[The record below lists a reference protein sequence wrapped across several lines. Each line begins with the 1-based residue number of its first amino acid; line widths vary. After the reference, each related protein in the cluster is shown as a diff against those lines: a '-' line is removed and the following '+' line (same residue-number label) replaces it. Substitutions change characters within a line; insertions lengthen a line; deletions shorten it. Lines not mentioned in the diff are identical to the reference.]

1 MKIVNLMENTPGVDG
16 CLYEHGLSFYIETGH
31 HKLLMDTGASEAI
44 LVNARKLGID
54 LKAIDT
60 VVLSHG
66 HYDHSGGILA
76 FVRENPHARI
86 YMRRSAAMDYYHV
99 DPDSCRYI
107 GIDKRI
113 LELPGL
119 VPVDGDLRIDEE
131 LYLFTNIRRPGAV
144 VDGDAMGQEQQGK
157 KAQGQDVQGEKAQGQ
172 NVQGEKAQ
180 GQDMQEGKA
189 QGQNVQG
196 GKNQGQNVQGGKAQG
211 QDGQGQDPQGGRLR
225 AADLPERL
233 RARAGK
239 GLMRRVGEEF
249 VEDIFDHEQCLVVT
263 GEDGQILLSG
273 CAHNGILNILDR
285 YHEIFHGYPDRV
297 ISGFHLARKA
307 AYSQEDLLGIQE
319 IARRLLKTG
328 ALYDTGH
335 CTGMEAFAV
344 MKEIMGDRLEYIH
357 SGEQV
362 L

>member
-31 HKLLMDTGASEAI
+31 HKLLMDTGASEAT

-144 VDGDAMGQEQQGK
+144 AGREAMGQERQER
-157 KAQGQDVQGEKAQGQ
+157 KAQGQDVQG
-172 NVQGEKAQ
+172 
-180 GQDMQEGKA
+180 GKA
-189 QGQNVQG
+189 R
-196 GKNQGQNVQGGKAQG
+196 G
-211 QDGQGQDPQGGRLR
+211 QDGQGQDPQGSRLH

-263 GEDGQILLSG
+263 GEEGQILLSG

-335 CTGMEAFAV
+335 CTGIEAFAV
-344 MKEIMGDRLEYIH
+344 MKEIMGDRLEYVH
-357 SGEQV
+357 SGERV

>member
-31 HKLLMDTGASEAI
+31 HKLLMDTGASEAT

-131 LYLFTNIRRPGAV
+131 LYLFTNIRKPGAV
-144 VDGDAMGQEQQGK
+144 ADGDAMGQEQQGR
-157 KAQGQDVQGEKAQGQ
+157 
-172 NVQGEKAQ
+172 
-180 GQDMQEGKA
+180 
-189 QGQNVQG
+189 
-196 GKNQGQNVQGGKAQG
+196 KAQG
-211 QDGQGQDPQGGRLR
+211 QDGQGQDPQGGRIR

>member
-31 HKLLMDTGASEAI
+31 HKLLMDTGASEAT

-76 FVRENPHARI
+76 FVRENSHARI

-131 LYLFTNIRRPGAV
+131 LYLFTNIRKPGAV
-144 VDGDAMGQEQQGK
+144 ADGDAMGQEQQGR
-157 KAQGQDVQGEKAQGQ
+157 
-172 NVQGEKAQ
+172 
-180 GQDMQEGKA
+180 
-189 QGQNVQG
+189 
-196 GKNQGQNVQGGKAQG
+196 KAQG
-211 QDGQGQDPQGGRLR
+211 QDGQGQDPQGGRIR

>member
-31 HKLLMDTGASEAI
+31 HKLLMDTGASEAT

-76 FVRENPHARI
+76 FARENPHARI

-113 LELPGL
+113 LGLPGL

-144 VDGDAMGQEQQGK
+144 ADGDAMDQEQQER
-157 KAQGQDVQGEKAQGQ
+157 KAQRQDVQGS
-172 NVQGEKAQ
+172 
-180 GQDMQEGKA
+180 
-189 QGQNVQG
+189 
-196 GKNQGQNVQGGKAQG
+196 
-211 QDGQGQDPQGGRLR
+211 RLH

-249 VEDIFDHEQCLVVT
+249 VEDLFDHEQCLVVT
-263 GEDGQILLSG
+263 GEDGMILLSG

-335 CTGMEAFAV
+335 CTGIEAFAV
-344 MKEIMGDRLEYIH
+344 MKEIMGDRLAYVH
-357 SGEQV
+357 SGERV

>member
-31 HKLLMDTGASEAI
+31 HKLLMDTGASEAT

-76 FVRENPHARI
+76 FVRENSHARI

-144 VDGDAMGQEQQGK
+144 VDGDAMGQEQQGR
-157 KAQGQDVQGEKAQGQ
+157 
-172 NVQGEKAQ
+172 
-180 GQDMQEGKA
+180 
-189 QGQNVQG
+189 
-196 GKNQGQNVQGGKAQG
+196 KAQG
-211 QDGQGQDPQGGRLR
+211 QDGQGQDPQGGRIR

>member
-31 HKLLMDTGASEAI
+31 HKLLMDTGASEAT

-144 VDGDAMGQEQQGK
+144 VDGDAMGQEQQGR
-157 KAQGQDVQGEKAQGQ
+157 
-172 NVQGEKAQ
+172 
-180 GQDMQEGKA
+180 
-189 QGQNVQG
+189 
-196 GKNQGQNVQGGKAQG
+196 KAQG
-211 QDGQGQDPQGGRLR
+211 QDGQGQDPQGGRIR

>member
-31 HKLLMDTGASEAI
+31 HKLLMDTGASEAT

-144 VDGDAMGQEQQGK
+144 VDGDAMGQEQQGR
-157 KAQGQDVQGEKAQGQ
+157 
-172 NVQGEKAQ
+172 
-180 GQDMQEGKA
+180 
-189 QGQNVQG
+189 
-196 GKNQGQNVQGGKAQG
+196 KAQG